1 MQFTFHPIH
10 SNACVH
16 SLFCRRNSQFI
27 KENIS
32 GNDFDS
38 APEIEGA
45 TDKVFANVGNIPLGQ
60 ASGATSI
67 SSADLGKY
75 WGRICAQM
83 TADDVA
89 AWMMHAV
96 LLPQVV
102 EQFRSFGVTGC
113 DLDELTE
120 KVLETELGIA
130 SQLHRKKIMRAI
142 DMKLLGLADGAFFCS
157 ELADIFSVLWMLNNG
172 RFL

>member
-1 MQFTFHPIH
+1 MQYSVHPIH
-10 SNACVH
+10 PYICVH
-16 SLFCRRNSQFI
+16 SFFCRRNSQFI

-89 AWMMHAV
+89 AWIAHAV

-142 DMKLLGLADGAFFCS
+142 DMKLLGLADGAFFFF
-157 ELADIFSVLWMLNNG
+157 ELADIFSVL
-172 RFL
+172 